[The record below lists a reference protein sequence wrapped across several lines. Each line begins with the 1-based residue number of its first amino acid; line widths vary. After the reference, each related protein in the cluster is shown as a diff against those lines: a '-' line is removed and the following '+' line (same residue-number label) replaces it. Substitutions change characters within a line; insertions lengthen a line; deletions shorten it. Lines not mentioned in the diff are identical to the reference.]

1 MNFSLYIAKRYIR
14 SKSSNN
20 AINFITII
28 AIVGIV
34 LGAASLFIVLSGFAG
49 LRDFTLEFS
58 SIIDPDLKAETN
70 IGKSFTLDESQNQQ
84 LLAID
89 GVANFSKIIEERI
102 IASSDGNNH
111 PAYIK
116 GVDNNYNKI
125 TAIDSVIPYG
135 NWLYQDT
142 PQIVVGWAISN
153 RLSVFVNDY
162 SKTVT
167 LSVPKPGK
175 GQITSQNQALNQVNT
190 INVGIYDINEEL
202 NNKYIFAS
210 IDTAR
215 QLLNYQPNQ
224 ITSLEF
230 KLTDNANQE
239 TVITNIK
246 SILGKNI
253 MIKNKDQLNDAI
265 YKMLNTEN
273 LAVYLIFTLVL
284 IIALFNVIGSIIM
297 MILDKKKTLST
308 LYNIGA
314 TAKDI
319 RNIFFYQ
326 GVLMTIIGGFLGLV
340 IGYIVVQLQ
349 ASFDLIMITPSLP
362 YPVAIH
368 LKNFVIVMLTISI
381 LGIIASKIAAS
392 RITRDL
398 VKTN

>member
-1 MNFSLYIAKRYIR
+1 MNFPLYIAKRYIR

-28 AIVGIV
+28 AIIGII

-58 SIIDPDLKAETN
+58 SIIDPDLKAETT
-70 IGKSFTLDESQNQQ
+70 IGKSFILDKTQEQQ
-84 LLAID
+84 LLNIE
-89 GVANFSKIIEERI
+89 GVANFSKIIEERV

-116 GVDNNYNKI
+116 GVDENYNKI

-135 NWLYQDT
+135 NWLYPET
-142 PQIVVGWAISN
+142 PQIVVGWGISN
-153 RLSVFVNDY
+153 RLSVFINDY
-162 SKTVT
+162 GKTVT

-175 GQITSQNQALNQVNT
+175 GQISSQSQALNQVNT
-190 INVGIYDINEEL
+190 VSVGIYDINEEL
-202 NNKYIFAS
+202 NNKYIFTS
-210 IDTAR
+210 IQTAR
-215 QLLNYQPNQ
+215 QLLNYEPNQ
-224 ITSLEF
+224 FTNLEF
-230 KLTDNANQE
+230 KLTENADE
-239 TVITNIK
+239 DEVKVEIK
-246 SILGKNI
+246 NILGNNI
-253 MIKNKDQLNDAI
+253 VVKNKDQLNDAI

-284 IIALFNVIGSIIM
+284 IIALFNVIGSIVM

-308 LYNIGA
+308 LFNIGA
-314 TAKDI
+314 TVNDI

-326 GVLMTIIGGFLGLV
+326 GVLMTCIGGFVGLIVGFIV
-340 IGYIVVQLQ
+340 IQLQ
-349 ASFDLIMITPSLP
+349 ASFGLIMITPSLP

-368 LKNFVIVMLTISI
+368 FKNFVIVLVTISV
-381 LGIIASKIAAS
+381 LGVIASKIAAS

-398 VKTN
+398 VKTS

>member
-58 SIIDPDLKAETN
+58 SIIDPDLKAETT
-70 IGKSFTLDESQNQQ
+70 IGKSFILSDTQDQQ
-84 LLAID
+84 LREID
-89 GVANFSKIIEERI
+89 GVADFSRIIEERV
-102 IASSDGNNH
+102 IASSDGVNH

-116 GVDNNYNKI
+116 GVDEKYNKI

-135 NWLYQDT
+135 NWLYSDT

-162 SKTVT
+162 SKIIT

-175 GQITSQNQALNQVNT
+175 GQVTSQSQALNQVNT

-210 IDTAR
+210 IKTTR

-230 KLTDNANQE
+230 KLTDTADEN
-239 TVITNIK
+239 TVKAKIK
-246 SILGKNI
+246 SILGDT
-253 MIKNKDQLNDAI
+253 MVIKNKDQLNDAI

-284 IIALFNVIGSIIM
+284 IIALFNVIGSIVM

-314 TAKDI
+314 SVTDI

-326 GVLMTIIGGFLGLV
+326 GVLMTFIGGFLGLA
-340 IGYIVVQLQ
+340 IGYIIVQLQ
-349 ASFDLIMITPSLP
+349 ASFSLIMITPSLP
-362 YPVAIH
+362 YPVAVH
-368 LKNFVIVMLTISI
+368 FKNFIIVMLTISV

-398 VKTN
+398 VKTI

>member
-116 GVDNNYNKI
+116 GVDQNYNKI

-175 GQITSQNQALNQVNT
+175 GQITSQNQAINQVNT

-210 IDTAR
+210 IETAR

-246 SILGKNI
+246 RILGKNI
-253 MIKNKDQLNDAI
+253 IIKNKDQLNDAI

-314 TAKDI
+314 TVKDI

-326 GVLMTIIGGFLGLV
+326 GILMTIIGGFLGLV

-368 LKNFVIVMLTISI
+368 FKNFVIVMLTISI

>member
-116 GVDNNYNKI
+116 GVDQNYNKI

-175 GQITSQNQALNQVNT
+175 GQITSQNQAINQVNT
-190 INVGIYDINEEL
+190 VNVGIYDINEEL

-210 IDTAR
+210 IETAR

-253 MIKNKDQLNDAI
+253 IIKNKDQLNDAI

-314 TAKDI
+314 TVRDI

>member
-1 MNFSLYIAKRYIR
+1 LNFSLYIAKRYIR

-70 IGKSFTLDESQNQQ
+70 IGKSFSLDESQNQQ

-116 GVDNNYNKI
+116 GVDQNYNKI

-175 GQITSQNQALNQVNT
+175 GQITSQNQAINQVNT

-210 IDTAR
+210 IETAR

-253 MIKNKDQLNDAI
+253 IIKNKDQLNDAI

-314 TAKDI
+314 TVRDI

>member
-1 MNFSLYIAKRYIR
+1 LNFSLYIAKRYIR

-116 GVDNNYNKI
+116 GVDQNYNKI

-175 GQITSQNQALNQVNT
+175 GQITSQNQAINQVNT
-190 INVGIYDINEEL
+190 VNVGIYDINEEL

-210 IDTAR
+210 IETAR

-253 MIKNKDQLNDAI
+253 IIKNKDQLNDAI

-314 TAKDI
+314 TVKDI

>member
-1 MNFSLYIAKRYIR
+1 LNFSLYIAKRYIR

-116 GVDNNYNKI
+116 GVDQNYNKI
-125 TAIDSVIPYG
+125 TAIDSIIPYG

-175 GQITSQNQALNQVNT
+175 GQITSQNQAINQVNT
-190 INVGIYDINEEL
+190 VNVGIYDINEEL

-210 IDTAR
+210 IETAR

-253 MIKNKDQLNDAI
+253 IIKNKDQLNDAI

-314 TAKDI
+314 TVRDI

>member
-116 GVDNNYNKI
+116 GVDQNYNKI

-175 GQITSQNQALNQVNT
+175 GQITSQNQAINQVNT
-190 INVGIYDINEEL
+190 VNVGIYDINEEL

-210 IDTAR
+210 IETAR

-253 MIKNKDQLNDAI
+253 IIKNKDQLNDAI

-314 TAKDI
+314 TVKDI

-326 GVLMTIIGGFLGLV
+326 GVLMTVIGGFLGLV
-340 IGYIVVQLQ
+340 IGYAIVQLQ

-368 LKNFVIVMLTISI
+368 FKNFVIVMLTISV

>member
-116 GVDNNYNKI
+116 GVDQNYNKI
-125 TAIDSVIPYG
+125 TTIDSVIPYG

-175 GQITSQNQALNQVNT
+175 GQITSQNQAINQVNT

-210 IDTAR
+210 IETAR

-246 SILGKNI
+246 RILGKNI
-253 MIKNKDQLNDAI
+253 IIKNKDQLNDAI

-314 TAKDI
+314 TVKDI

-326 GVLMTIIGGFLGLV
+326 GILMTIIGGFLGLA

-368 LKNFVIVMLTISI
+368 FKNFVIVMLTISI

>member
-116 GVDNNYNKI
+116 GVDQNYNKI

-175 GQITSQNQALNQVNT
+175 GQITSQNQAINQVNT
-190 INVGIYDINEEL
+190 VNVGIYDINEEL

-210 IDTAR
+210 IETAR

-253 MIKNKDQLNDAI
+253 IIKNKDQLNDAI

-314 TAKDI
+314 TVKDI

>member
-1 MNFSLYIAKRYIR
+1 M
-14 SKSSNN
+14 
-20 AINFITII
+20 
-28 AIVGIV
+28 
-34 LGAASLFIVLSGFAG
+34 
-49 LRDFTLEFS
+49 
-58 SIIDPDLKAETN
+58 
-70 IGKSFTLDESQNQQ
+70 
-84 LLAID
+84 LAID

-116 GVDNNYNKI
+116 GVDQNYNKI

-175 GQITSQNQALNQVNT
+175 GQITSQNQAINQVNT
-190 INVGIYDINEEL
+190 VNVGIYDINEEL

-210 IDTAR
+210 IETAR

-253 MIKNKDQLNDAI
+253 IIKNKDQLNDAI

-314 TAKDI
+314 TVKDI

-326 GVLMTIIGGFLGLV
+326 GILMTIIGGFLGLA

-368 LKNFVIVMLTISI
+368 FKNFVIVMLTISI

>member
-1 MNFSLYIAKRYIR
+1 MNFPLYIAKRYIR

-49 LRDFTLEFS
+49 LRDFTLEFT
-58 SIIDPDLKAETN
+58 SIIDPDLKVETT
-70 IGKSFTLDESQNQQ
+70 IGKSFTLNDNQDKQ
-84 LLAID
+84 LHAID
-89 GVANFSKIIEERI
+89 GVVNFSRIIEERV
-102 IASSDGNNH
+102 IASSEGNNH

-116 GVDNNYNKI
+116 GVDENYNKI
-125 TAIDSVIPYG
+125 TAIDSIIPYG
-135 NWLYQDT
+135 TWLYQDT
-142 PQIVVGWAISN
+142 PQIVLGWAISN
-153 RLSVFVNDY
+153 RLSAFVNDY
-162 SKTVT
+162 GKTIT

-175 GQITSQNQALNQVNT
+175 GQISSQSQALNQVNT

-210 IDTAR
+210 IATAR
-215 QLLNYQPNQ
+215 QLLNYEPNQ

-230 KLTDNANQE
+230 KLTEDADQDAIKAKIKTIIGQN
-239 TVITNIK
+239 VIV
-246 SILGKNI
+246 
-253 MIKNKDQLNDAI
+253 KNKDQLNDAI

-284 IIALFNVIGSIIM
+284 IIALFNVIGSIVM

-314 TAKDI
+314 TVKDI

-326 GVLMTIIGGFLGLV
+326 GILMTIVGGFLGLV
-340 IGYIVVQLQ
+340 IGYIIVQLQ
-349 ASFDLIMITPSLP
+349 SSFNLIMITPSLP

-368 LKNFVIVMLTISI
+368 FKNFVIVMLTISV

-392 RITRDL
+392 RITQNL
-398 VKTN
+398 VKTS

>member
-116 GVDNNYNKI
+116 GVDQNYNKI

-175 GQITSQNQALNQVNT
+175 GQITSQNQAINQVNT

-210 IDTAR
+210 IETAR

-253 MIKNKDQLNDAI
+253 IIKNKDQLNDAI

-314 TAKDI
+314 TVKDI

>member
-116 GVDNNYNKI
+116 GVDQNYNKI
-125 TAIDSVIPYG
+125 TTIDSVIPYG

-175 GQITSQNQALNQVNT
+175 GQITSQNQAINQVNT

-210 IDTAR
+210 IETAR

-246 SILGKNI
+246 RILGKNI
-253 MIKNKDQLNDAI
+253 IIKNKDQLNDAI

-314 TAKDI
+314 TVKDI

-326 GVLMTIIGGFLGLV
+326 GILMTIIGGFLGLV

-368 LKNFVIVMLTISI
+368 FKNFVIVMLTISI

>member
-28 AIVGIV
+28 AIIGIV

-58 SIIDPDLKAETN
+58 SIIDPDLKAETT
-70 IGKSFTLDESQNQQ
+70 IGKSFILVENQNKQ
-84 LLAID
+84 LRNID

-111 PAYIK
+111 PAFIK
-116 GVDNNYNKI
+116 GVDENYNKI

-135 NWLYQDT
+135 SWLYQDT

-162 SKTVT
+162 GKAIT

-175 GQITSQNQALNQVNT
+175 GQISSQSQALNQVNT

-210 IDTAR
+210 IKTAR
-215 QLLNYQPNQ
+215 QLLNYKPNQ
-224 ITSLEF
+224 YTSLEF
-230 KLTDNANQE
+230 KLNKDADQDL
-239 TVITNIK
+239 IK
-246 SILGKNI
+246 TKIQTILGENI
-253 MIKNKDQLNDAI
+253 IVKNKDQLNDAI

-284 IIALFNVIGSIIM
+284 IIALFNVIGSIVM
-297 MILDKKKTLST
+297 MILDKKKTLNT
-308 LYNIGA
+308 LFNIGA
-314 TAKDI
+314 TVKDI

-326 GVLMTIIGGFLGLV
+326 GILMTFIGGFLGLI
-340 IGYIVVQLQ
+340 IGYIVIQLQ
-349 ASFDLIMITPSLP
+349 ATFSLIMITPSLA

-368 LKNFVIVMLTISI
+368 FKNFVIVMVTISV

-398 VKTN
+398 VKTS

>member
-58 SIIDPDLKAETN
+58 SIIDPDLKAETT
-70 IGKSFTLDESQNQQ
+70 IGKSFTLNDSQNKQ
-84 LLAID
+84 LHAID
-89 GVANFSKIIEERI
+89 GIANFSRIIEERI

-210 IDTAR
+210 IETAR

-246 SILGKNI
+246 RILGKNI
-253 MIKNKDQLNDAI
+253 IIKNKDQLNDAI

-314 TAKDI
+314 TVKDI

-326 GVLMTIIGGFLGLV
+326 GVLMTVIGGFLGLV
-340 IGYIVVQLQ
+340 IGYAIVQLQ

-368 LKNFVIVMLTISI
+368 FKNFVIVMLTISV